1 MKILILNSVGVDEKG
16 FIMVHSP
23 SRWSLGVKNFTN
35 CVYYPWELAYT
46 SALLKNKTDHEVK
59 MLDGVQNRWNHDTY
73 LEKIHEENPDF
84 IVMDSSTRTIESDL
98 KLAGEAKKRCGT
110 KIILA
115 GQHATAFPGAIQKVA
130 DYVCLGE
137 YEYTVLDIINEKE
150 RKNIPGIYPNKRRE
164 LLNINTLPFP
174 EDEDIRRI
182 DYHEPN
188 CEYKEI
194 QMYASRGCP
203 RKCSYCAAVGVYYDK
218 PNWRPRDVKSV
229 IQEIKYLK
237 NKYPEM
243 DGIFFD
249 EEVHNISKSFI
260 KNLTDTIR
268 EEKLDTLHYNAMCE
282 YASLDEEMLINM
294 KKAGYYKI
302 RIGIETASP
311 VIAEKM
317 DLNGKFRPDKLNEVL
332 LIARN
337 LGLKVYGTFLVGAI
351 GSSND
356 EDKKTVDMIY
366 DLTEKG
372 LLNDLQI
379 SISTPQPGTA
389 FYDIAEKKSFL
400 LTKEWWKY
408 DGANSPVIEYPDYS
422 AGKIKSNCN
431 EALSAYDKGR
441 EKFKKGLFKET
452 IYKGLDGKGRFE
464 TILIIRSARLW
475 QVNLAIDF
483 LKDFYDV
490 KIDALSQDNMI
501 QELKAKKGVAAV
513 YNYGEGF
520 LSKEMLNNGLLE
532 KLKENKY
539 GLIVLPMNNRNK
551 KSYQNVIE
559 VAELIGPREIIGIS
573 GDGNV
578 LSLSHKDT
586 RTQKKT

>member
-1 MKILILNSVGVDEKG
+1 MKILILNSVGVDKKG
-16 FIMVHSP
+16 FMMVHSP
-23 SRWSLGVKNFTN
+23 SRWSLGVKNYTN

-59 MLDGVQNRWNHDTY
+59 MIDGVQNRWNHDTY
-73 LEKIHEENPDF
+73 LEKILEENPDY
-84 IVMDSSTRTIESDL
+84 IVMDSSTRTIEPDL
-98 KLAGEAKKRCGT
+98 KLASETKKQCGT
-110 KIILA
+110 KIIMA
-115 GQHATAFPGAIQKVA
+115 GQHATAFPGEIQEAV

-137 YEYTVLDIINEKE
+137 YEYTVLDIIKEKD
-150 RKNIPGIYPNKRRE
+150 RSNISGIYPNKRRE
-164 LLNINTLPFP
+164 LLDINTLPFP

-203 RKCSYCAAVGVYYDK
+203 RKCAYCAAVGVYYDK
-218 PNWRPRDVKSV
+218 PNWRPRDVESV

-237 NKYPEM
+237 NKYPELE
-243 DGIFFD
+243 GIFFD
-249 EEVHNISKSFI
+249 EETHNISKSFI
-260 KNLTDTIR
+260 RSLTRAIR
-268 EEKLDTLHYNAMCE
+268 EENLDALHYNAMCE

-302 RIGIETASP
+302 RIGIETASA

-317 DLNGKFRPDKLNEVL
+317 DLNGKFRPDKLNKIL
-332 LIARN
+332 NIAQN
-337 LGLKVYGTFLVGAI
+337 IGLKVYGTFLIGAI

-372 LLNDLQI
+372 LLNDLQV
-379 SISTPQPGTA
+379 SISTPQPGTK
-389 FYDIAEKKSFL
+389 FYEIAEKKSYL

-422 AGKIKSNCN
+422 AGQIKNNYN
-431 EALSAYDKGR
+431 EALSAYDRAR
-441 EKFKKGLFKET
+441 EKFKKDLFQET
-452 IYKGLDGKGRFE
+452 FCKTSKGMDRFE
-464 TILIIRSARLW
+464 KILIIRSARMW
-475 QVNLAIDF
+475 QVNLLVEALTDF
-483 LKDFYDV
+483 HDV
-490 KIDALSQDNMI
+490 KIDVLSQDNMI
-501 QELKAKKGVAAV
+501 QKLKANKGVATV
-513 YNYGEGF
+513 FNYGEGF
-520 LSKEMLNNGLLE
+520 LSKDMLNNGLLG
-532 KLKENKY
+532 KLKRKKY

-559 VAELIGPREIIGIS
+559 AAEMMEPRKIIGMS
-573 GDGNV
+573 GDGEV
-578 LSLSHKDT
+578 LFL
-586 RTQKKT
+586 